1 MRKLLA
7 IVFLALA
14 SGAFANDAPVGR
26 VKTVTG
32 DAHVTTAGK
41 KIKAEVGSP
50 VHQGSVIETGKNSSL
65 GITFKDETMVSF
77 GANTVFTVTDYVYAP
92 TDGKLK
98 FGSKL
103 AKGSLNY
110 VSGAI
115 GKLQPDAVTV
125 GTPTGTI
132 GVRGTQFL
140 VTVAE

>member
-1 MRKLLA
+1 MHKFLA
-7 IVFLALA
+7 IALFFLSASVFA
-14 SGAFANDAPVGR
+14 DDPVGR
-26 VKTVTG
+26 VKIVTG
-32 DAHVTTAGK
+32 EAFVTTTGK
-41 KIKAEVGSP
+41 KAKAEVGSP
-50 VHQGSVIETGKNSSL
+50 VYQGSLIETGKNSSL

-77 GANTVFTVTDYVYAP
+77 GANTVFTVSDYVYSPA
-92 TDGKLK
+92 DGKLK

-115 GKLQPDAVTV
+115 GKLKPEAVTV
-125 GTPTGTI
+125 GTPSGTI

>member
-1 MRKLLA
+1 MHKLLA
-7 IVFLALA
+7 IAFFVWSASVFA
-14 SGAFANDAPVGR
+14 DDPVGR

-32 DAHVTTAGK
+32 DAFVTTTGK
-41 KIKAEVGSP
+41 KVKAEVGSP
-50 VHQGSVIETGKNSSL
+50 VYQGSLIETGKNSSL
-65 GITFKDETMVSF
+65 GLTFKDETMVSF
-77 GANTVFTVTDYVYAP
+77 GANTVFTVSDYVYSPA
-92 TDGKLK
+92 DGKLK

-115 GKLQPDAVTV
+115 GKLKPDAVTV
-125 GTPTGTI
+125 GTPSGTI

>member
-1 MRKLLA
+1 MNKLLA
-7 IVFLALA
+7 IVLFVLSSAV
-14 SGAFANDAPVGR
+14 FANEPVGR
-26 VKTVTG
+26 VKTATG
-32 DAHVTTAGK
+32 EAFITTSGK
-41 KIKAEVGSP
+41 KDKAEVGSP
-50 VHQGSVIETGKNSSL
+50 VYQGSLIETGKNSSL

-77 GANTVFTVTDYVYAP
+77 GANTVFTVSDYVYEP
-92 TDGKLK
+92 SDGKLK

-115 GKLQPDAVTV
+115 GKLKPEAVTV
-125 GTPTGTI
+125 GTPSGTI